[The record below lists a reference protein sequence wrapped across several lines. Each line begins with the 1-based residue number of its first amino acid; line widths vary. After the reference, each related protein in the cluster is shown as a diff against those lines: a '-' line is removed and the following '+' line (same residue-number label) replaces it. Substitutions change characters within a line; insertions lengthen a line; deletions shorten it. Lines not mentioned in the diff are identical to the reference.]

1 MLRLTLKNLAG
12 NRVRFALTAFAVVL
26 AVSFVV
32 SSFVLT
38 DGLRQQFDGLSAEIV
53 EGTDL
58 MVRPVEPDLG
68 ETPNLPDA
76 IVAQVAAT
84 DGVADA
90 APVFQAPDNSI
101 RPIPP
106 DGELI
111 GTNGPPQLALN
122 WVDNP
127 ALSSLT
133 LVEGRAPV
141 ADGEFTMDV
150 DAAAAHG
157 FALGGTYDVLAP
169 TGTVSETLTGLTR
182 FGSDNATLGAT
193 LMQFPTASL
202 QRLTGVSGID
212 SVAVVLDPGADRAA
226 VQAAL
231 GSLAPNTEVI
241 DNATMLSEQQE
252 GFDRGIS
259 IMGNVLLGFAAVSL
273 FVSIFIIYNTFA
285 IVLGQRT
292 RELGLL
298 RLVGADP
305 RQLRRSVLGEALVI
319 GVLSSL
325 LGIGAGA
332 LVAQGLAAL
341 FDALGASLPDMNLVI
356 SARTVIVALVVGIG
370 ATMVSAVGPARK
382 ASRVAPIV
390 ALRDGAAAGT
400 GTGRVRL
407 AVGTVILAA
416 GLALGGVGLFAASG
430 TAAIVSLLGLGAAT
444 VFIGVTLVS
453 PVAAGPVTRVLSWP
467 ARATAGV
474 AGRLAGQN
482 AGRNPQRTATT
493 AAALMIGLA
502 AVTMALVVGESV
514 KAELRSTVASSVTA
528 DYMVTEPSGN
538 FPAGLAPALAASPD
552 VAAVSGFRLDDV
564 LTGGASGSA
573 GGERTEASGARL
585 DQVPALF
592 DLDVTQGSLTDWAG
606 TVTDPVA
613 VSDKEADR
621 LGLAPGDTVGM
632 DFASGQHRD
641 LTVVAVFADQY
652 VVETPYL
659 LDLST
664 WDAVGATPA
673 DDYVAFAL
681 ADGIDQDRAA
691 AVVAGLTSTYPQV
704 DVDTPGQFADK
715 VAGFIDQA
723 LTAVNAMVA
732 LAVVIALIGIAN
744 TLALSVFERTRELG
758 LLRAVGMTRRQLR
771 RMIRLE
777 ATLVALFGAAL
788 GVITG
793 LGFGWAA
800 VVALP
805 DTVTTQVAVPGMR
818 IVVLVAVA
826 GIAGLLAAWGPAR
839 RASRLNVLDAIAA

>member
-38 DGLRQQFDGLSAEIV
+38 DGLRQQFDGLAAEVV

-58 MVRPVEPDLG
+58 MVRPVEPDFG
-68 ETPNLPDA
+68 ETPNLPDS
-76 IVAQVAAT
+76 IVAQVAGT
-84 DGVADA
+84 DGVAAA
-90 APVFQAPDNSI
+90 APVVQAPDNAI

-106 DGELI
+106 DGKLI
-111 GTNGPPQLALN
+111 ATNGPPQLAMN
-122 WVDNP
+122 WVDDP
-127 ALSSLT
+127 ALTSFT
-133 LVEGRAPV
+133 LVDGRAPV
-141 ADGEFTMDV
+141 ADGEFAMDV

-157 FALGGTYDVLAP
+157 FTVGGTYDVITP

-202 QRLTGVSGID
+202 QRLTGTPGID
-212 SVAVVLDPGADRAA
+212 SVAVELADGADRAT

-231 GSLAPNTEVI
+231 GTLAPGTEVI
-241 DNATMLSEQQE
+241 DNATMLSEQQD
-252 GFDRGIS
+252 GFDQGIS

-319 GVLSSL
+319 GVVSSL
-325 LGIGAGA
+325 LGIGAGVV
-332 LVAQGLAAL
+332 VAQGLTAL
-341 FDALGASLPDMNLVI
+341 FDALGASLPDMALVI

-370 ATMVSAVGPARK
+370 ATMISAVGPARK

-400 GTGRVRL
+400 RTGKVRL
-407 AVGTVILAA
+407 AVGTLILAA
-416 GLALGGVGLFAASG
+416 GLVAGGVGLFATSG
-430 TAAIVSLLGLGAAT
+430 TAAVVSLLGLGAAA

-453 PVAAGPVTRVLSWP
+453 PVVAVPVTRVLGWP

-514 KAELRSTVASSVTA
+514 KAELRSTLASSVSA
-528 DYMVTEPSGN
+528 DYIVTEQSGN
-538 FPAGLAPALAASPD
+538 FPAGLAATLDASPE
-552 VAAVSGFRLDDV
+552 VAALSSFRYDEV
-564 LTGGASGSA
+564 
-573 GGERTEASGARL
+573 RTEAAGEETEVTAARL
-585 DQVPALF
+585 AEVPALF
-592 DLDVTQGSLTDWAG
+592 DLDVTGGSLTDWAG
-606 TVTDPVA
+606 TVADPVA
-613 VSDKEADR
+613 VAETEAER

-641 LTVVAVFADQY
+641 LTVVAVFADEY

-659 LDLST
+659 LDFST
-664 WDAVGATPA
+664 WDAVGASDLDGFLSFSLVDGVDPA
-673 DDYVAFAL
+673 
-681 ADGIDQDRAA
+681 RAA
-691 AVVAGLTSTYPQV
+691 ELVAGLTAAYPQV

-715 VAGFIDQA
+715 VAGFVDQA

-777 ATLVALFGAAL
+777 AMLVALFGAAL
-788 GVITG
+788 GVLTG

-800 VVALP
+800 VIALP
-805 DTVTTQVAVPGMR
+805 DTITETVAVPGTR
-818 IVVLVAVA
+818 IAVLVAVA

-839 RASRLNVLDAIAA
+839 RASRLDVLEAIAAA

>member
-58 MVRPVEPDLG
+58 MVRPVEPELG
-68 ETPNLPDA
+68 ETPNLPDS

-84 DGVADA
+84 DGVATA
-90 APVFQAPDNSI
+90 AALVQAPDNSI

-111 GTNGPPQLALN
+111 GTNGPPQLAMN
-122 WVDNP
+122 WVDDP
-127 ALSSLT
+127 VLSSFT
-133 LVEGRAPV
+133 LVDGRAPA
-141 ADGEFTMDV
+141 ADGEFAMDV
-150 DAAAAHG
+150 DAAAKHG
-157 FALGGTYDVLAP
+157 FTLGATYQVLTP

-202 QRLTGVSGID
+202 QRLTGAPGID
-212 SVAVVLDPGADRAA
+212 SVAVELSADADRAA

-231 GSLAPNTEVI
+231 GSLAPGTEVI
-241 DNATMLSEQQE
+241 DNATLLSEQQD
-252 GFDRGIS
+252 GFNQGIS

-305 RQLRRSVLGEALVI
+305 RQIRRSVLGEALVI
-319 GVLSSL
+319 GIVSSV

-341 FDALGASLPDMNLVI
+341 FDALGASLPDMDLVI
-356 SARTVIVALVVGIG
+356 STRTVIVALVVGIG
-370 ATMVSAVGPARK
+370 ATMISAVGPARK

-400 GTGRVRL
+400 RTGRVRL
-407 AVGTVILAA
+407 AVGTLILAA
-416 GLALGGVGLFAASG
+416 GLAAGGSGLFAASG
-430 TAAIVSLLGLGAAT
+430 TAAIVGLLGLGAAA

-453 PVAAGPVTRVLSWP
+453 PVAAVPVIRVLSWP

-514 KAELRSTVASSVTA
+514 KAELRSTLASSVTA
-528 DYMVTEPSGN
+528 DYIATDDSGN
-538 FPAGLAPALAASPD
+538 FPAGLVPALSASPD
-552 VAAVSGFRLDDV
+552 VAAVSGFRYDEV
-564 LTGGASGSA
+564 LTGGAVDGTA
-573 GGERTEASGARL
+573 GERTEVSGARL
-585 DQVPALF
+585 GQVPALF
-592 DLDVTQGSLTDWAG
+592 DLDVTEGSLTDWAG
-606 TVTDPVA
+606 TVADPVA
-613 VSDKEADR
+613 VAETEASR
-621 LGLAPGDTVGM
+621 LGLTLGDTVGM

-641 LTVVAVFADQY
+641 LTVVAVFADEY

-659 LDLST
+659 LDVST
-664 WDAVGATPA
+664 WDAVGAAPA
-673 DDYVAFAL
+673 DEWAAFAL
-681 ADGIDQDRAA
+681 VDGVDQGRAA
-691 AVVAGLTSTYPQV
+691 ALAGELTAAYPQV
-704 DVDTPGQFADK
+704 DIDTPGQFADK
-715 VAGFIDQA
+715 VAGFVDQA

-758 LLRAVGMTRRQLR
+758 LLRAVGMSRRQLR

-777 ATLVALFGAAL
+777 ASLVALFGAAL
-788 GVITG
+788 GVLTG

-800 VVALP
+800 VIALP
-805 DTVTTQVAVPGMR
+805 DTITETVAVPGTR
-818 IVVLVAVA
+818 IAALVAVA
-826 GIAGLLAAWGPAR
+826 GFAGLLAAWGPAR
-839 RASRLNVLDAIAA
+839 RASRLDVLEAIAA